1 MSVYT
6 IAPRLPFADT
16 LAAGLLAEAGDDPL
30 ALAGMTVLLPT
41 RRAQRTLREAFLR
54 RSGGRPML
62 LPRMAAIG
70 DLDEDEALFAQALGG
85 AVDAATAIPP
95 AIPPLRR
102 RLLLTRLVLAKGDE
116 TGRAY
121 TPDQAARLADELA
134 RLLDQ
139 VQTEG
144 LPLDRLTDLAPDRY
158 ARHWQIILD
167 FLTILTH
174 AWPAILE
181 DEGCL
186 DPAERRNRLLAAQAE
201 AWAAAPPAG
210 RVIAAGI
217 TGSVPAAAGLLTVIA
232 DLPQGAVVLPGLD
245 THLDTESW
253 ARLDDSHPQHA
264 LKRLLDRMGRDRA
277 AVAPWPAPPPEGP
290 ADALAPTARERLA
303 SEALRPAA
311 TTHRW
316 RDLAAFDAQATRGLR
331 RIDCP
336 APREE
341 ALVIALMMRQTLE
354 TPERTAA
361 LVTPDRDLARRVAAE
376 LRRWDITVDDSAGRP
391 LTVTPPGAFLRL
403 TARMVAEDFAPVP
416 LLAALKHPLCTAGM
430 SPAVFRDAVRRLEV
444 GVLRGVRPG
453 PGLNGLRDAV
463 ATLEEDEQPPLA
475 ALIDAL
481 EACCGGFIAAMEGA
495 ATPFGPLLESHMR
508 AAEALAAT
516 DAQPGPLSL
525 WAEDAGEVAAGF
537 ARELAEGAAVL
548 PEVAPGAYPALLD
561 ALMSGQ
567 SVRTEFGS
575 HPRLSILGPMEARL
589 QHADLVLIGGMNEDV
604 WPPRTVADP
613 WMSRPM
619 RGDFGLPMPEQRVGH
634 AAHDFANAFCAP
646 RVVLTRSDKVEGTPT
661 VPSRWLLRLD
671 TVMAAGELA
680 YAPADDAPWLAWAGM
695 MDQPAAPVAVERPA
709 PRPPLDQR
717 PRKLSATRVETWMR
731 DPYAIYAQYILG
743 VRALDPLDAAPGPA
757 DYGTLVHG
765 ALEEFQKRHPRDLPA
780 DVQGALLDCG
790 RQAFQAQIA
799 RPAVWAFWW
808 PRFERLAAWVAAQET
823 ARRGF
828 IRESFAE
835 VSGELAVGDFTLT
848 AKADRIDLLQDGTL
862 AILDYKTGAPPS
874 EKEVKAGFSPQLPL
888 EALIARAGG
897 FKGVPPRAV
906 SQLLYWHLKGGQ
918 EGGAERALK
927 EDPKTLADEAL
938 DGLNALITAFS
949 NPDTPYLARPHPE
962 KAPGWSDYLH
972 LARVKEWAA
981 AEGDGG

>member
-1 MSVYT
+1 MSLYT

-16 LAAGLLAEAGDDPL
+16 LAAGLLTEAGGDPL

-41 RRAQRTLREAFLR
+41 RRARRTLREAFLR

-85 AVDAATAIPP
+85 AVSAATDIPP
-95 AIPPLRR
+95 AMPSLRR
-102 RLLLTRLVLAKGDE
+102 RLLLTRLVMAKGDE

-139 VQTEG
+139 VQTED
-144 LPLDRLTDLAPDRY
+144 LPLTRLMDLAPDRY
-158 ARHWQIILD
+158 ARHWQIILE
-167 FLTILTH
+167 FLSILTQ
-174 AWPAILE
+174 AWPAILAE
-181 DEGCL
+181 EGCL
-186 DPAERRNRLLAAQAE
+186 DPAERRNRLLKAQAD
-201 AWAAAPPAG
+201 AWAAAPPTG
-210 RVIAAGI
+210 RIIAAGI
-217 TGSVPAAAGLLTVIA
+217 TGSVPAAAALLAVIA
-232 DLPQGAVVLPGLD
+232 DLPGGAVVLPGLD
-245 THLDTESW
+245 TTLDDESW
-253 ARLDDSHPQHA
+253 AQLDDSHPQHA
-264 LKRLLDRMGRDRA
+264 LKRLLDRMGRNRA
-277 AVAPWPAPPPEGP
+277 DAAPWPAPSLEGP
-290 ADALAPTARERLA
+290 PDALAHAARERLI
-303 SEALRPAA
+303 SEALRPAT
-311 TTHRW
+311 TTHHW
-316 RDLAAFDAQATRGLR
+316 RSLEPFDAQAVRGLR

-376 LRRWDITVDDSAGRP
+376 LRRWDVTVDDSAGRP

-403 TARMVAEDFAPVP
+403 TARMVAEGFAPVP
-416 LLAALKHPLCTAGM
+416 LLAALKHPLCAAGM

-444 GVLRGVRPG
+444 HVLRGVRPG
-453 PGLNGLRDAV
+453 PGLDGLRAAI
-463 ATLEEDEQPPLA
+463 ATLKEPEQPPLL

-481 EACCGGFIAAMEGA
+481 DTCCAGLIAAMSGPV
-495 ATPFGPLLESHMR
+495 TPFGPLLEQHMR

-516 DAQPGPLSL
+516 DALPGPLSL

-567 SVRTEFGS
+567 SVRAEFGS

-589 QHADLVLIGGMNEDV
+589 QHADLVILGSMNEDV

-646 RVVLTRSDKVEGTPT
+646 RVALTRSEKVEGTPT

-671 TVMAAGELA
+671 TVMAAGGVA
-680 YAPADDAPWLAWAGM
+680 YAPADDAPWLAWAEM
-695 MDQPAAPVAVERPA
+695 MDRPATSQAVARPA
-709 PRPPLDQR
+709 PRPPVEQR
-717 PRKLSATRVETWMR
+717 PRKLSATRIETWMR

-743 VRALDPLDAAPGPA
+743 VRALQPLDAAPSRA

-765 ALEEFQKRHPRDLPA
+765 ALEDFQKRHPRNLPP
-780 DVQGALLDCG
+780 DVFAALLESG
-790 RQAFQAQIA
+790 RRAFEEQIA

-808 PRFERLAAWVAAQET
+808 PRYERLAAWVAAQEK
-823 ARRGF
+823 ARRGVLRDTF
-828 IRESFAE
+828 VE
-835 VSGELAVGDFTLT
+835 VSGKLTVDGFTLT
-848 AKADRIDLLQDGTL
+848 AKADRIDLMQDGTL
-862 AILDYKTGAPPS
+862 AILDYKTGTPPS

-888 EALIARAGG
+888 EALIARSGG
-897 FKGVPPRAV
+897 FQDVPARAV
-906 SQLLYWHLKGGQ
+906 SELTYWHLKGDRD
-918 EGGAERALK
+918 GGTQRRLK
-927 EDPKTLADEAL
+927 DDPKTLADEAL
-938 DGLNALITAFS
+938 DGLKDLITAFA

-972 LARVKEWAA
+972 LARIKEWAA

>member
-1 MSVYT
+1 MSVFT

-30 ALAGMTVLLPT
+30 ALAAVTVLLPT
-41 RRAQRTLREAFLR
+41 RRARRTLREAFLR
-54 RSGGRPML
+54 HSGGRPMV

-85 AVDAATAIPP
+85 AVAETVDIPP

-102 RLLLTRLVLAKGDE
+102 RLLLTRLVMAKGDE
-116 TGRAY
+116 TGRPY

-144 LPLDRLTDLAPDRY
+144 LGLDGLTALAPDRY

-167 FLTILTH
+167 FLTILTQ
-174 AWPAILE
+174 AWPAILAE
-181 DEGCL
+181 EGCI
-186 DPAERRNRLLAAQAE
+186 DPADRRNRLLRAQGQ
-201 AWAAAPPAG
+201 AWAAAPPPG
-210 RVIAAGI
+210 RVVAAGI
-217 TGSVPAAAGLLTVIA
+217 TGSVPAAADLLAAVAGL
-232 DLPQGAVVLPGLD
+232 PGGAVVLPGLD
-245 THLDTESW
+245 RGLDADSW

-264 LKRLLDRMGRDRA
+264 LKRLLDRLDLPRE
-277 AVAPWPAPPPEGP
+277 AVADWPAPAPAGPP
-290 ADALAPTARERLA
+290 DALAHAERERLV

-311 TTHRW
+311 TSHHW
-316 RDLAAFDAQATRGLR
+316 RGLAPFDAQAARGVS

-336 APREE
+336 TPREE
-341 ALVIALMMRQTLE
+341 ALVIALMLRETLDS
-354 TPERTAA
+354 PERTAA

-376 LRRWDITVDDSAGRP
+376 CKRWDISVDDSAGRP

-403 TARMVAEDFAPVP
+403 TARMVAEAFAPVP
-416 LLAALKHPLCTAGM
+416 LLAALKHPLCAAGLE
-430 SPAVFRDAVRRLEV
+430 PAVFRDAVRRLEID
-444 GVLRGVRPG
+444 VLRGVRPG
-453 PGLNGLRDAV
+453 PGIDGLRAAI
-463 ATLEEDEQPPLA
+463 ATLPEGRQPPL
-475 ALIDAL
+475 LTLVDAL
-481 EACCGGFIAAMEGA
+481 ERCCAPFLAVAEASAAAFGA
-495 ATPFGPLLESHMR
+495 LLEGHMR
-508 AAEALAAT
+508 AAEALAGSPSLA
-516 DAQPGPLSL
+516 GPLSL

-537 ARELAEGAAVL
+537 ARELAEGADVL
-548 PEVAPGAYPALLD
+548 PEIAPAAYPALLD

-567 SVRTEFGS
+567 SVRAEFGS

-589 QHADLVLIGGMNEDV
+589 QHADLVILGSMNEDV

-619 RGDFGLPMPEQRVGH
+619 RGAFGLPMPEQRIGH

-646 RVVLTRSDKVEGTPT
+646 TVVLTRSEKVEGTPT

-671 TVMAAGELA
+671 TVMRAGGLEA
-680 YAPADDAPWLAWAGM
+680 FTPDDSPWLSWAAM
-695 MDQPAAPVAVERPA
+695 MDQPERVVTPERPA
-709 PRPPLDQR
+709 PRPPVAQR
-717 PRKLSATRVETWMR
+717 PTRLSATRVETWMR

-743 VRALDPLDAAPGPA
+743 LRALDPLDAEPGPA

-765 ALEEFQKRHPRDLPA
+765 ALEQFQKRYPRDLPP
-780 DVQGALLDCG
+780 DVFGALLECG
-790 RQAFQAQIA
+790 EAAFKEQIA

-808 PRFERLAAWVAAQET
+808 PRFERLAAWVAGMEKQ
-823 ARRGF
+823 RRGVV
-828 IRESFAE
+828 RETFVE
-835 VSGELAVGDFTLT
+835 VSGELSVGGFTLT
-848 AKADRIDLLQDGTL
+848 ATADRIDLMQDGTL
-862 AILDYKTGAPPS
+862 AILDYKTGAPPTDT
-874 EKEVKAGFSPQLPL
+874 EVKAGFAPQLPL

-897 FKGVPPRAV
+897 FKGVPAREV
-906 SQLLYWHLKGGQ
+906 SQLVYWHLKGGPD
-918 EGGAERALK
+918 GGAERLVK
-927 EDPKTLADEAL
+927 DDPKMLADEAL
-938 DGLNALITAFS
+938 AGLQGLIDAFS
-949 NPDTPYLARPHPE
+949 REDTPYLARPHPE